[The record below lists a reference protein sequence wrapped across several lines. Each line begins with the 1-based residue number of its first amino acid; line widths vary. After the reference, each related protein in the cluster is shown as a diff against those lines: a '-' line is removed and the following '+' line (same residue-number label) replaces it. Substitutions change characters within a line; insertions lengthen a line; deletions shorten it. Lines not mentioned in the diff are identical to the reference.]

1 MQCALRLSSVC
12 ACVLLS
18 QCILSPFLCLC
29 LCVAFTMYSLC
40 NATEAVHDEHYF
52 AGLSLI
58 VLQTY
63 CVQEPLSL
71 IHLNQLFLVRKR
83 MKKVSGLM
91 ESEAQHYVIWILM
104 ILRLLK

>member
-1 MQCALRLSSVC
+1 VLFAFPLFALACCFHNVFFRLSSVC
-12 ACVLLS
+12 A
-18 QCILSPFLCLC
+18 
-29 LCVAFTMYSLC
+29 YSLF